1 MIRILIAHPS
11 RLVCDSLRNILAK
24 EADIC
29 ITGCAST
36 IEELYFLLPHANITL
51 LGAELGEE
59 NILDILS
66 DIHLTYEHMKV
77 LMIGV
82 EDNPKTIL
90 RYIEAG
96 VSGWI
101 ATYESLDD
109 VVYKVMAAKDNKALV
124 SPTVAALMMERIAQL
139 AQQPTLGAF
148 GQWKTEL
155 VDNLTARECEVLDLI
170 GKGRTNQDIAH
181 ELIIERGTVKNHVH
195 NILRKLEVNNRH
207 EAVAVY
213 QAGDY
218 AQRAFA
224 V

>member
-11 RLVCDSLRNILAK
+11 RLVCDSLRNTLDK

-29 ITGCAST
+29 VAGCATT

-66 DIHLTYEHMKV
+66 DIHLTYEQMKV

-101 ATYESLDD
+101 ATCESLED
-109 VVYKVMAAKDNKALV
+109 VVSKVMAARENKALV

-155 VDNLTARECEVLDLI
+155 VDNLTSRECEVLDLI

-181 ELIIERGTVKNHVH
+181 ELVIERGTVKNHVH
-195 NILRKLEVNNRH
+195 NILRKLEVSNRH

-218 AQRAFA
+218 TQRAFA